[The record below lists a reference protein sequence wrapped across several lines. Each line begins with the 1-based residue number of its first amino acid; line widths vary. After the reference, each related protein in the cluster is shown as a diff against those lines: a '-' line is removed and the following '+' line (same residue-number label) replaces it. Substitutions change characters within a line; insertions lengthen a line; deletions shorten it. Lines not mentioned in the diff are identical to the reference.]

1 MGDRLFVLLDE
12 PTETQAFINMNT
24 YLLTWS
30 PKKWRWTDLTQRIKE
45 IKRNGFCLT
54 DWSCG
59 NNRSIPEGSRLFLL
73 RQGEEPRG
81 IVGAG
86 FAVSEPYEEVHWRE
100 EKARV
105 GRTTMYLKVRWETL
119 LNPETESIL
128 PREWLNEG
136 LLSKVNWNTQI
147 SGISIRSEVADV
159 LEERW
164 EAFLGRRGNE
174 FSLFTNASRD

>member
-1 MGDRLFVLLDE
+1 M
-12 PTETQAFINMNT
+12 QNT
-24 YLLTWS
+24 YLLTWN
-30 PKKWRWTDLTQRIKE
+30 PRKWRWTDLSKRIDE
-45 IKRNGFCLT
+45 ILRKGFCFT

-59 NNRSIPEGSRLFLL
+59 NNRSIERGDRLFLL

-86 FAVSEPYEEVHWRE
+86 WAESEPYEEIHWRE
-100 EKARV
+100 EKAQV

-119 LNPETESIL
+119 LNSETESIF

-136 LLSKVNWNTQI
+136 TLSKVNWNTQI
-147 SGISIRSEVADV
+147 SGIQIRGEAADI

-164 EAFLGRRGNE
+164 EAFLESRQNA
-174 FSLFTNASRD
+174 FSLFRE

>member
-1 MGDRLFVLLDE
+1 MS
-12 PTETQAFINMNT
+12 T

-30 PKKWRWTDLTQRIKE
+30 PKKWRWEDLSRRIGE
-45 IKRNGFCLT
+45 IKREGFCVS

-59 NNRSIPEGSRLFLL
+59 NNKSIAEGDRLFLL

-86 FAVSEPYEEVHWRE
+86 WAESEPYEEIHWRA
-100 EKARV
+100 EKARA
-105 GRTTMYLKVRWETL
+105 GRTTMYLTVRWERL
-119 LNPETESIL
+119 LNPETESIF

-136 LLSKVNWNTQI
+136 ALSGVNWNTQI
-147 SGISIRSEVADV
+147 SGITIRPGAAEV

-164 EAFLGRRGNE
+164 ADFLGRRGRG
-174 FSLFTNASRD
+174 FSLFRPAPGE

>member
-1 MGDRLFVLLDE
+1 
-12 PTETQAFINMNT
+12 MNT

-30 PKKWRWTDLTQRIKE
+30 PKKWRWTDLATRITE
-45 IKRNGFCLT
+45 IKKKGFCLA

-59 NNRSIPEGSRLFLL
+59 NNKSIARGDRLFLL

-81 IVGAG
+81 IVGVGWAE
-86 FAVSEPYEEVHWRE
+86 SEPFEEIHWRE

-119 LNPETESIL
+119 LNPETESIF

-136 LLSKVNWNTQI
+136 PLSKVNWNTQI
-147 SGISIRSEVADV
+147 SGISIRNEAADV

-164 EAFLGRRGNE
+164 ESFLENRGNA
-174 FSLFTNASRD
+174 FSLFSSRIR

>member
-1 MGDRLFVLLDE
+1 M
-12 PTETQAFINMNT
+12 QNT

-30 PKKWRWTDLTQRIKE
+30 PKKWRWTDLSKRIREISRKE
-45 IKRNGFCLT
+45 SCIT

-59 NNRSIPEGSRLFLL
+59 NNKSIARGDRLFLL

-86 FAVSEPYEEVHWRE
+86 WAESEPFEEIHWRE

-105 GRTTMYLKVRWETL
+105 GRTTMYLKVRWVTL
-119 LNPETESIL
+119 LNPESESIF

-136 LLSKVNWNTQI
+136 LLSKVHWNTQI
-147 SGISIRSEVADV
+147 SGICIRSEAADI

-164 EAFLGRRGNE
+164 EAFLESRGNE
-174 FSLFTNASRD
+174 FSLFSNVPPN

>member
-1 MGDRLFVLLDE
+1 MS
-12 PTETQAFINMNT
+12 T

-30 PKKWRWTDLTQRIKE
+30 PKKWQWKDLSRRIAE
-45 IKRNGFCLT
+45 IRRKGFCIT

-59 NNRSIPEGSRLFLL
+59 NNKSILKGDRLFLL

-86 FAVSEPYEEVHWRE
+86 WAGSVPYEELHWRA
-100 EKARV
+100 EKAKV
-105 GRTTMYLKVRWETL
+105 GRTTMYLTVRWEKL
-119 LNPETESIL
+119 LNPDRESIF

-136 LLSKVNWNTQI
+136 VLSRVNWNTQI
-147 SGISIRSEVADV
+147 SGITICPEVAEA

-164 EAFLGRRGNE
+164 ADFLEEREKG
-174 FSLFTNASRD
+174 FSLFRRESPD

>member
-1 MGDRLFVLLDE
+1 MG
-12 PTETQAFINMNT
+12 T

-30 PKKWRWTDLTQRIKE
+30 PKKWRWTDLAQQIDEIKE
-45 IKRNGFCLT
+45 KGFCLT

-59 NNRSIPEGSRLFLL
+59 NNRSIAEGDRLFLL

-81 IVGAG
+81 IVGDGYAI
-86 FAVSEPYEEVHWRE
+86 SEPYEAIHWRE
-100 EKARV
+100 EKAKV
-105 GRTTMYLKVRWETL
+105 GRTTMYLKVRWQNL

-136 LLSKVNWNTQI
+136 SLSKVNWNTQI
-147 SGISIRSEVADV
+147 SGITIHSEAAQV

-164 EAFLGRRGNE
+164 ESFLQERGNE
-174 FSLFTNASRD
+174 FSLFRDV

>member
-1 MGDRLFVLLDE
+1 MS
-12 PTETQAFINMNT
+12 T

-30 PKKWRWTDLTQRIKE
+30 PKKWEWGDLSQRISE
-45 IKRNGFCLT
+45 IKRRGFCTT

-59 NNRSIPEGSRLFLL
+59 NNKSIAEGDRLFLL

-86 FAVSEPYEEVHWRE
+86 HAVSKPYEAIHWRN
-100 EKARV
+100 EKAKV
-105 GRTTMYLKVRWETL
+105 GRTTMYVKVRWETL
-119 LNPETESIL
+119 LNPDTESIF
-128 PREWLNEG
+128 PREWLNDA

-147 SGISIRSEVADV
+147 SGIGIRGEAADV

-164 EAFLGRRGNE
+164 QEFLGRRGDE
-174 FSLFTNASRD
+174 FSLFSNASPD

>member
-1 MGDRLFVLLDE
+1 MS
-12 PTETQAFINMNT
+12 T

-30 PKKWRWTDLTQRIKE
+30 PKKWPWEDLPRLIGE
-45 IKRNGFCLT
+45 IKKRGFCLT

-59 NNRSIPEGSRLFLL
+59 NNKSISKGDRLFLL

-86 FAVSEPYEEVHWRE
+86 WAESGPYEEIHWRE
-100 EKARV
+100 EKARA
-105 GRTTMYLKVRWETL
+105 GRTTMYLAVRWEKL
-119 LNPETESIL
+119 LNPDRESIF

-136 LLSKVNWNTQI
+136 ELSRVNWNTQI
-147 SGISIRSEVADV
+147 SGITIRPEAAEV

-164 EAFLGRRGNE
+164 ADFLDERGKG
-174 FSLFTNASRD
+174 FSLFSRAPQAGA

>member
-1 MGDRLFVLLDE
+1 MS
-12 PTETQAFINMNT
+12 A

-30 PKKWRWTDLTQRIKE
+30 PKKWPWDDLPRLIGE
-45 IKRNGFCLT
+45 IKKRGFCLT

-59 NNRSIPEGSRLFLL
+59 NNKSIARGDRLFLL

-86 FAVSEPYEEVHWRE
+86 WAESGPYEEIHWRE
-100 EKARV
+100 EKARA
-105 GRTTMYLKVRWETL
+105 GRTTMYLTVRWERL
-119 LNPETESIL
+119 LNPDRESIF

-136 LLSKVNWNTQI
+136 ELSRVNWNTQI
-147 SGISIRSEVADV
+147 SGITIRPEAAEV

-164 EAFLGRRGNE
+164 ADFLDGRGKG
-174 FSLFTNASRD
+174 FSLFRRAPREGVF